1 MMLVVEGVLEA
12 KIYAEKNTHT
22 SPHSLIPN
30 PFLEIYKCKE

>member
-1 MMLVVEGVLEA
+1 MMVVVEGVLEV

-30 PFLEIYKCKE
+30 PFLEMYECKE